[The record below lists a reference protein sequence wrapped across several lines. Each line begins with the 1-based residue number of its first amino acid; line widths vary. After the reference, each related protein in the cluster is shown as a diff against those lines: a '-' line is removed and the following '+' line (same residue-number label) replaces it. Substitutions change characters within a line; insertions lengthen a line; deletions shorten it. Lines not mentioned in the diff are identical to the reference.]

1 MAKTKL
7 RDIEICIE
15 GETLQVIPYKL
26 KPVPNSAYLET
37 DCSSGGMGRILK
49 VNLAKRESHELA
61 NFILGLPDFTVR
73 SLDSWDE
80 FSEWDTTERFYDYA
94 KESGLPIPDR
104 LNNWLNGLKE
114 YEITL

>member
-15 GETLQVIPYKL
+15 GDTMQVIPYKL

-37 DCSSGGMGRILK
+37 DTSAEGQGRILK
-49 VNLAKRESHELA
+49 VNLSKTESHQLA
-61 NFILGLPDFTVR
+61 SFILGIPSFTVR
-73 SLDSWDE
+73 SLESWDD
-80 FSEWDTTERFYDYA
+80 FSEWDTTERFFDYA
-94 KESGLPIPDR
+94 RESGLPIPDR